1 MKQVYTVLFAFITSL
16 CSFVKIQAQNTI
28 KGKVFD
34 AISKEGIEG
43 ATILIKGSA
52 TGTTSDPS
60 GSFTLEAQG
69 RTELVVSAL
78 GHKSRTL
85 ITAGGSVLISLTPSD
100 NKLQEIVVSGN
111 RTAQK
116 RSESPIAIAIIN
128 KQTIDDTKAQRLDL
142 LLNTV
147 SGVNMINL
155 GNEQHEMSIR
165 QPMTTNNLFLYLED
179 GIPIR
184 TSAVFNH
191 NALIEMNMAAAK
203 SIEVIK
209 GPASALYGAEAI
221 GGVVNLITQ
230 APPAYTGG
238 TVSVQGNDRGYKRV
252 DAQIGGTYGKL
263 GFIASG
269 YYANQ
274 TNGPIQYSDFHKTA
288 STYRLDY
295 TIDPN
300 TIWSNSVTYVD
311 YVSDMY
317 GSLDST
323 HFAQKNYSAQSF
335 FTYRK
340 VFAFRGKSVMTHG
353 WNKNSTT
360 TATFMFR
367 NNSVIQNPSYQI
379 GSYKI
384 GNQPTNPISPD
395 TATGNTNDNAFK
407 SYGLFLQHVQKF
419 DFLQSKFIVGTNAEL
434 NPQTFSENF
443 IWVKKANVHGLT
455 NYVSFSSPD
464 SVLASYK
471 TFVTDFGCY
480 VDYEF
485 SPLKGLRVTTA
496 LRYDNFQYT
505 FVNYLTGSSTV
516 AGGPSS
522 VTNYSKVAP
531 KIGLTYNYKGVGF
544 YGNYSEGYVPPQI
557 TDVFGKTGNN
567 TYLAPQ
573 TFTNYEVGGWF
584 SLLDHRLYA
593 DWSAYLMNGT
603 NEIINVK
610 LPSGIS
616 QSENA
621 GETRHK
627 GFEYGVTYRPADD
640 WMFRLSASN
649 AKHSFVH
656 YVSGGIDYSGKEM
669 AQAPH
674 FFSNAELTYKP
685 HYIRGLRLSVEWR
698 RVGKYY
704 MDNLQEYTYDGFNVA
719 NVRVGYEISHYG
731 IWLNVLNLFNE
742 YYSTNSSATV
752 SSGGTGYTYQLGDP
766 RAFTLGLSYRFGKIG
781 PR

>member
-1 MKQVYTVLFAFITSL
+1 MKQATTVLFIGIICLFASTKL
-16 CSFVKIQAQNTI
+16 QAQNRI
-28 KGKVFD
+28 KGRIFD
-34 AISKEGIEG
+34 AVSKEGIEG
-43 ATILIKGSA
+43 ATIMVKGSSKGVA
-52 TGTTSDPS
+52 SDPS
-60 GSFTLEAQG
+60 GGFTLEASG
-69 RTELVVSAL
+69 KVELVISAM
-78 GHKSRTL
+78 GYTSKTVEAS
-85 ITAGGSVLISLTPSD
+85 GSSILVALPPSG
-100 NKLQEIVVSGN
+100 NRLQEIVVSGN

-116 RSESPIAIAIIN
+116 RSESPIAIATID
-128 KQTIDDTKAQRLDL
+128 KQTIQDTRAQRLDM
-142 LLNTV
+142 LLNKV
-147 SGVNMINL
+147 SGVNMVNL

-209 GPASALYGAEAI
+209 GPASSLYGAEAI

-230 APPAYTGG
+230 APPAYTSGM
-238 TVSVQGNDRGYKRV
+238 VSVQGNDQGYKRV
-252 DAQIGGTYGKL
+252 DAQFGGTYGKL
-263 GFIASG
+263 GFIVSG

-274 TNGPIQYSDFHKTA
+274 TNGPIQYSDFHKSA

-300 TIWSNSVTYVD
+300 TVWSNSVTYVD

-323 HFAQKNYSAQSF
+323 HFAQKNYAAQTF

-340 VFAFRGKSVMTHG
+340 VFAFRGRSMLTHS
-353 WNKNSTT
+353 WNDHSTT

-379 GSYKI
+379 GSYHI
-384 GNQPTNPISPD
+384 GNKTANPISPD
-395 TATGNTNDNAFK
+395 TATGNVNDNAFK
-407 SYGLFLQHVQKF
+407 SYGLFVQHVQKF
-419 DFLQSKFIVGTNAEL
+419 KFLQSKLILGTNTEL
-434 NPQTFSENF
+434 NPQNFNENF

-455 NYVSFSSPD
+455 NYVGFTSPD
-464 SVLASYK
+464 SALANFK
-471 TFVTDFGCY
+471 TLVTDFASY
-480 VDYEF
+480 ADYEF
-485 SPLKGLRVTTA
+485 SPVKGLRITA
-496 LRYDNFQYT
+496 SVRYDNFQYN
-505 FVNYLTGSSTV
+505 FINYLTGKSSVT
-516 AGGPSS
+516 GGPSS
-522 VTNYSKVAP
+522 VIDYSKVAP
-531 KIGLTYNYKGVGF
+531 KLGFTYNNKGIGF

-557 TDVFGKTGNN
+557 TDVFGKTSNS
-567 TYLAPQ
+567 TYLKPQ
-573 TFTNYEVGGWF
+573 TFKSYEVGGWF
-584 SLLDHRLYA
+584 SLVDNRLYA

-627 GFEYGVTYRPADD
+627 GLEYGVTYRPTDE
-640 WMFRLSASN
+640 WMIRFSASN
-649 AKHSFVH
+649 AKHTFVK
-656 YVSGGIDYSGKEM
+656 YVSAGIDYSGKEM

-685 HYIRGLRLSVEWR
+685 HYLKGFRIGIEWQH
-698 RVGKYY
+698 VGKYD
-704 MDNLQEYTYDGFNVA
+704 MDNLQQYTYDGFNVA
-719 NVRVGYEISHYG
+719 NIRVGYEISHYG
-731 IWLNVLNLFNE
+731 IWLNALNVFNE
-742 YYSTNSSATV
+742 YYSTNSQASV
-752 SSGGTGYTYQLGDP
+752 SGGVTAYTYQLGDP
-766 RAFTLGLSYRFGKIG
+766 RAFTLGLSYRFGK
-781 PR
+781 